1 MSGAGK
7 STALN
12 FFEDLDFETV
22 DNLPLELINR
32 TIKGS
37 GNKNRFAFG
46 IDIRTR
52 DFNFENLKNKINN
65 LLLNNTLIVKVFFI
79 ECDDDTLIRR
89 YKETKR
95 PHPLGK
101 ENTLSNSIKAERE
114 YLLPLKKIANV
125 LIDTSKLTPY
135 ELRRKIIK
143 ETGNTKN
150 VKMHI
155 SLLSFGYKIGIPEE
169 SDLVVDVRF
178 LRNPFYLQELKN
190 LSGLNK
196 EVKKYITCD
205 PFYST
210 FINNLKYFIK
220 PLIPKYEY
228 EGKNYL
234 TISIGCTGGQHRSV
248 CVIEEIG
255 NWLDLNGIKFDINHR
270 DLIMNMNKHKVS
282 S

>member
-1 MSGAGK
+1 MVSDGTMSLQNGTWVDITKGK
-7 STALN
+7 
-12 FFEDLDFETV
+12 
-22 DNLPLELINR
+22 
-32 TIKGS
+32 IKM
-37 GNKNRFAFG
+37 
-46 IDIRTR
+46 
-52 DFNFENLKNKINN
+52 E
-65 LLLNNTLIVKVFFI
+65 
-79 ECDDDTLIRR
+79 
-89 YKETKR
+89 
-95 PHPLGK
+95 
-101 ENTLSNSIKAERE
+101 
-114 YLLPLKKIANV
+114 
-125 LIDTSKLTPY
+125 
-135 ELRRKIIK
+135 
-143 ETGNTKN
+143 
-150 VKMHI
+150 
-155 SLLSFGYKIGIPEE
+155 
-169 SDLVVDVRF
+169 
-178 LRNPFYLQELKN
+178 
-190 LSGLNK
+190 NK